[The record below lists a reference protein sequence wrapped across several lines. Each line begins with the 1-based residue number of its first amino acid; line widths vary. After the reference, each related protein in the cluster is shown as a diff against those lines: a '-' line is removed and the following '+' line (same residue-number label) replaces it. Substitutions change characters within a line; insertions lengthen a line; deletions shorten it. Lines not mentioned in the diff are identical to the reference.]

1 MRTRPQQDDSGPAR
15 RWCTAA
21 ALALLAGLA
30 ACSGG
35 DVDLNRTVS
44 NAFQSWCRNAPDH
57 CTTTDAR

>member
-1 MRTRPQQDDSGPAR
+1 MTMGPHHDREPAR
-15 RWCTAA
+15 RWRIAA

-30 ACSGG
+30 ACSRE

-57 CTTTDAR
+57 CTAPDAR